1 MLSIL
6 SVLGYVVR
14 HCESI
19 APSGLMFTLKQILWV
34 SGALHSK
41 HELYE
46 AAKTMVGGLE
56 DKYSEFLDPAG
67 FRAAIRRP
75 TQAELD
81 YLSSQ
86 AVGAPCGAAMCIVYT

>member
-1 MLSIL
+1 MLKRIP
-6 SVLGYVVR
+6 R
-14 HCESI
+14 
-19 APSGLMFTLKQILWV
+19 
-34 SGALHSK
+34 GAGVLHSK
-41 HELYE
+41 HDLYM
-46 AAKTMVGGLE
+46 AAKTMVRGLD